1 MQNLLTSAARRYG
14 SRERD
19 VPPGP
24 MLRAAGVKLYRTDFQ
39 GEITLTSR
47 GSDDFKITTAKEAKP
62 EQDVWAGRE
71 ALRDDSARR
80 GFIDFGDLPPAPTPK
95 PEKPKAATKT
105 GR

>member
-1 MQNLLTSAARRYG
+1 MLDRLKAAQVRI
-14 SRERD
+14 
-19 VPPGP
+19 
-24 MLRAAGVKLYRTDFQ
+24 YRTDFQ
-39 GEITLTSR
+39 GELV
-47 GSDDFKITTAKEAKP
+47 ITTKGDDNFQIKGARAPKAGE
-62 EQDVWAGRE
+62 DLWAGRE